1 LSFRNDKLAAFLRI
15 PLGFAGFSLIELLVV
30 LAIMALGMVAVP
42 NIVAGLPG
50 LRLRAAA
57 DDMVA
62 SLRELH
68 ERAILGP
75 GTTELIL
82 EPQDRTYRLSTEARS
97 RPLPP
102 AVDEIRF
109 RPVALSP
116 PQPEARIR
124 FYGDG
129 SASGGTLR
137 LRHGDLSVMIAI
149 DWLTGRVSVHD

>member
-1 LSFRNDKLAAFLRI
+1 VRATRRSAA

-30 LAIMALGMVAVP
+30 LAIMALAVVAVP

-50 LRLRAAA
+50 LRLRTAA
-57 DDMVA
+57 DDIVA

-68 ERAILGP
+68 ERAILGA
-75 GTTELIL
+75 GMTELIL
-82 EPQDRTYRLSTEARS
+82 EPKTRTYRLSTEARS

-102 AVDEIRF
+102 AVDEIGF
-109 RPVALSP
+109 RPVALSL
-116 PQPEARIR
+116 PQPDARIR

-137 LRHGDLSVMIAI
+137 LRRGDRSVAISI